1 MKTSVL
7 FVLFIVLSIQNLG
20 AQQVFIPHGKIT
32 YEKKVN
38 MQRSAADWNIP
49 DEAREK
55 MKKYRTTEWEL
66 YFDQNKSLYKAKSKE
81 NENDNQLLFLS
92 ASEPKNELYTNY
104 EGQSRIIKKNVI
116 GDDYLLRDTIPG
128 INWKIM
134 HEVRYIAGYECRKAI
149 GRINDTVYVVAFY
162 TEEILLKGG
171 PEGFNGLPGMILGV
185 AVPRLNTTWFATKVE
200 GFVSHAVQ
208 IVPPGKGKKTDSDKD
223 LQKLLE
229 IYSRYDAN
237 KKEKTED
244 IKRRL
249 FGFVL

>member
-1 MKTSVL
+1 MKT
-7 FVLFIVLSIQNLG
+7 IVLSVFLIGLSVQKMN
-20 AQQVFIPHGKIT
+20 AQQVFIPYGKIT

-49 DEAREK
+49 DEAKEK
-55 MKKYRTTEWEL
+55 MKKYSTSEWEL
-66 YFDQNKSLYKAKSKE
+66 YFDQNKSLYKANRKE
-81 NENDNQLLFLS
+81 AENDNSMLFLS
-92 ASEPKNELYTNY
+92 LDDSENQLYTNY
-104 EGQSRIIKKNVI
+104 SGQSRVIKKSVV
-116 GDDYLLRDTIPG
+116 GDDYLLRDTIPA

-134 HEVRYIAGYECRKAI
+134 HDLRTIAGYECRKAI

-171 PEGFNGLPGMILGV
+171 PEGFSGLPGMILGI
-185 AVPRLNTTWFATKVE
+185 AIPRFNTTWFATKIE
-200 GFVSHAVQ
+200 GFANYTAQ

-223 LQKLLE
+223 LQRLLE
-229 IYSRYDAN
+229 IYRRYDGN
-237 KKEKTED
+237 KKEKPED

>member
-1 MKTSVL
+1 MKTIVFSVFL
-7 FVLFIVLSIQNLG
+7 IGLSVQKMN
-20 AQQVFIPHGKIT
+20 AQQIFIPYGRIT

-66 YFDQNKSLYKAKSKE
+66 YFDQNKSLYKAKKKDA
-81 NENDNQLLFLS
+81 ENDNPMLFLS
-92 ASEPKNELYTNY
+92 LDDSENQLYTNY
-104 EGQSRIIKKNVI
+104 SERSRVIKKSIVS
-116 GDDYLLRDTIPG
+116 DDYLLRDTIPG
-128 INWKIM
+128 VNWKIM
-134 HEVRYIAGYECRKAI
+134 HDLRIISGYECRKAI

-171 PEGFNGLPGMILGV
+171 PEGFSGLPGMILGI
-185 AVPRLNTTWFATKVE
+185 AIPRFNTTWFATKVE
-200 GFVSHAVQ
+200 GFANHMAQ

-229 IYSRYDAN
+229 IYRRYDGN
-237 KKEKTED
+237 KKEKPED
-244 IKRRL
+244 IKQRL

>member
-7 FVLFIVLSIQNLG
+7 FVLFIGLSIQKLD
-20 AQQVFIPHGKIT
+20 AQQVFIPYGKVT

-49 DEAREK
+49 EEAREK
-55 MKKYRTTEWEL
+55 MKKYRTSDWEL
-66 YFDQNKSLYKAKSKE
+66 YFDQNKSLYKAKLKE
-81 NENDNQLLFLS
+81 TENDNQLLFLPVS
-92 ASEPKNELYTNY
+92 DPENELYTNY
-104 EGQSRIIKKNVI
+104 AGQSRVIKKSII

-134 HEVRYIAGYECRKAI
+134 HDVRSIAGYECRKAI

-171 PEGFNGLPGMILGV
+171 PEGFNGLPGLILGV
-185 AVPRLNTTWFATKVE
+185 AIPRFNTTWFATKVE
-200 GFVSHAVQ
+200 GFVNHAAQ

-229 IYSRYDAN
+229 IYSRYDGN
-237 KKEKTED
+237 KKEKPED
-244 IKRRL
+244 IRRRL